1 MNAYAFDRL
10 VAALESAATSPDPAV
25 RTRAAGKAARWHA
38 VLDGMAT
45 GELTVGSRTPVADT
59 PAWVTLEVL
68 HGGFATGAYLAE
80 QPVGAAERAW
90 LHPDQPGSTD
100 RERVNLAFLG
110 DAGQAELLAAL
121 ATDRYWVD
129 LPEHAALATVGLLID
144 RGFAEEALDLL
155 AVLRP
160 LLHRL
165 RFTPALLSRP
175 EPATSTVHLR
185 PAGAVAEALRAA
197 RPRPQIAAQRATLGV
212 WTPLYDR
219 LVELWAD
226 TVEGGPPQLVA
237 GWVVGGWPVRRIPDA
252 WAERRRAW
260 LDAAEAAEA
269 AGPPTGR
276 HAHPRS
282 NFARLRHALEADLGG
297 LSARDVGWVRRALA
311 NTRTAH
317 PDRAALRA
325 AQAAVLAEPTHAE
338 LGRAVATGL
347 DRYPPEGGVPS
358 LDVLP
363 AGTPPAIRAKV
374 ARALEAPVGELV
386 ERGVIRSAETL
397 AEVLPQLTAQHLAAG
412 IADPVAAGLY
422 ARAYAAFRR
431 RRSLLLLDLEH
442 QVRFAEL
449 PWAAALEVFRT
460 GGQDTAAVRAALRE
474 TVRLTLTAFPATVLP
489 NPLVSELAALATR
502 AGLRLPLVEDVAADI
517 FQGTFTGKWRAAA
530 EIAGRVTAGSPYA
543 RYYDVP
549 ETWPDAPAPRRRR
562 WRRVPDRP
570 VAEDF
575 AALCR
580 ERAREAGTGGSPVA
594 ADGAVLEQA
603 AILTTANLAV
613 LTDALDLGA
622 GYGDLADRAFERAV
636 TLIARLPA
644 DGHARLLAVKNGAY
658 AWRQAVFLL
667 GYAEPAEQAAV
678 LDGLAEA
685 TAGGP
690 LEPAVRGLRQVLAG
704 DRFDRDGLTAGGGRR
719 WLGWSAGPHW
729 LLGPSGR

>member
-1 MNAYAFDRL
+1 VNPYAFGRL
-10 VAALESAATSPDPAV
+10 AAALETAATSPDPAV

-38 VLDGMAT
+38 VLAGMAS

-80 QPVGAAERAW
+80 QPVDAAERAR

-121 ATDRYWVD
+121 ATDRYRVD
-129 LPEHAALATVGLLID
+129 LPEHAALATVALLLD
-144 RGFAEEALDLL
+144 RGHAEAALDLL
-155 AVLRP
+155 ATLRP

-165 RFTPALLSRP
+165 RFTPTLLSRP

-185 PAGAVAEALRAA
+185 PAGAVAETLRAA
-197 RPRPQIAAQRATLGV
+197 RPRPQIAAMRATLGV
-212 WTPLYDR
+212 WDPLYDR
-219 LVELWAD
+219 LVALWAD
-226 TVEGGPPQLVA
+226 TVEGEPPRLVS

-260 LDAAEAAEA
+260 LDAAAA

-282 NFARLRHALEADLGG
+282 NFARLRRALEADLGG
-297 LSARDVGWVRRALA
+297 LTARDVGWVRRALA

-325 AQAAVLAEPTHAE
+325 QQAAVLVAPTHAE
-338 LGRAVATGL
+338 LARAVATGL
-347 DRYPPEGGVPS
+347 DRYPPDGGVPS

-374 ARALEAPVGELV
+374 ARALEAPVAELV
-386 ERGVIRSAETL
+386 ERGVIRSGETL
-397 AEVLPQLTAQHLAAG
+397 AEVLPQLTARHLAAG

-442 QVRFAEL
+442 QVRFSEL

-460 GGQDTAAVRAALRE
+460 GGPDTAAVRAALRE
-474 TVRLTLTAFPATVLP
+474 TVLLALTAFPATVLP
-489 NPLVSELAALATR
+489 NPLVAELGALATR

-517 FQGTFTGKWRAAA
+517 FQGTFTRKWRAAA

-549 ETWPDAPAPRRRR
+549 GTWPDAPAPRRRL
-562 WRRVPDRP
+562 WRRAPERP

-580 ERAREAGTGGSPVA
+580 ERAREAGTGGNPVA
-594 ADGAVLEQA
+594 ANGAVLEQA

-622 GYGDLADRAFERAV
+622 GYGDLAGRAFGRAV
-636 TLIARLPA
+636 TLVARLPA
-644 DGHARLLAVKNGAY
+644 DGHARLLAVKNAAY
-658 AWRQAVFLL
+658 AWRQAVFFL

-685 TAGGP
+685 TTGGP

-704 DRFDRDGLTAGGGRR
+704 DRFDRDGRTAGGGRR
-719 WLGWSAGPHW
+719 LLGWSVGPHW
-729 LLGPSGR
+729 LLAPPAAR